1 MHLKGE
7 KAGIYDAGESCPGCG
22 GVCALPGPPRATCK
36 VSLAWVKTAFRLESK
51 GSTESILAEGGGGLW
66 SNGQCFLIA
75 ASSLS
80 RDHRCQEQGLAQYG
94 GQHWQRLACRGTI
107 PKVGALALRL
117 RSSDIP
123 TTHTITRSPMER
135 TQENDKMKH
144 RSNSYS
150 QNTHSGKTGKHYAVL
165 PTLQTPLAWSIWG

>member
-1 MHLKGE
+1 ML
-7 KAGIYDAGESCPGCG
+7 
-22 GVCALPGPPRATCK
+22 CALPGPPRAPRE
-36 VSLAWVKTAFRLESK
+36 VSLAWVKTAFRLGSI
-51 GSTESILAEGGGGLW
+51 GSTESPNFQQEVDGTLW
-66 SNGQCFLIA
+66 SKGLHFLIA

-80 RDHRCQEQGLAQYG
+80 RDHRCPGQGLAQFG

-144 RSNSYS
+144 GSNSYS
-150 QNTHSGKTGKHYAVL
+150 QNTHSGRKGKHHTVL
-165 PTLQTPLAWSIWG
+165 PTLQTPLAVSIWG